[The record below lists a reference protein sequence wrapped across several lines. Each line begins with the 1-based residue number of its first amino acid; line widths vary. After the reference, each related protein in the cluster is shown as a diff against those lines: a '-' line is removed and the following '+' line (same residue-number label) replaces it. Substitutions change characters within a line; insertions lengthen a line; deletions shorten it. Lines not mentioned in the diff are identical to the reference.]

1 MPVNDREFL
10 RDLTEALQ
18 QTEDSDANDRQAAVK
33 AVMERHGATADD
45 VARLLRRARAQQ
57 RSQLEGLS
65 LRIEDLIKH
74 REEATSTVDA
84 VEEFLRGLRS

>member
-1 MPVNDREFL
+1 VPVNDREFL

-18 QTEDSDANDRQAAVK
+18 QTEGSDANQRQAAVK

-45 VARLLRRARAQQ
+45 VARLLSRARTQQ

-65 LRIEDLIKH
+65 LRIEDLIKA
-74 REEATSTVDA
+74 REEAASTVDA
-84 VEEFLRGLRS
+84 VQEFLRGLRP